1 MQTDLHKKI
10 KQVLDNS
17 SNKQEL
23 LASVT
28 KFCSDLDV
36 EHFSFSSSVFK
47 IHNTRPRL
55 RNLNGNPEEWK
66 NRYQSSNYFKKDLL
80 VSHCQRQQTPLV
92 WLDPNMPMDNDN
104 KKIFA
109 EASTFGIVSGITFP
123 YHGAGCDF
131 GMFSGSTSEKFEG
144 SALDSIVT
152 QHSLY
157 LLGASLF
164 DLHTNDRT
172 QRYEN
177 ILTEREKE
185 CLRWA
190 ARGKTSWEMSVIL
203 NISERTVG
211 FHLDNA
217 KKKLDTNTRTAAVSK
232 ALIHSLL

>member
-1 MQTDLHKKI
+1 MHTDLHIKI
-10 KQVLDNS
+10 KQVLDSS

-23 LASVT
+23 LGSVT
-28 KFCSDLDV
+28 KFCNDLGV
-36 EHFSFSSSVFK
+36 QNFSFTSSVFK

-55 RNLNGNPEEWK
+55 RNLNGNPEEWI

-92 WLDPNMPMDNDN
+92 WLDPNMPINNDN

-109 EASTFGIVSGITFP
+109 EASAFGLVSGITFP

-131 GMFSGSTSEKFEG
+131 GMLNCSTSEEFEG

-152 QHSLY
+152 QHNLY

-164 DLHTNDRT
+164 DLHTKDRS
-172 QRYEN
+172 QRYQN
-177 ILTEREKE
+177 VLTEREKE

-190 ARGKTSWEMSVIL
+190 ARGKTSWEISIIL

-217 KKKLDTNTRTAAVSK
+217 KKKLDSSTRTATVSK

>member
-1 MQTDLHKKI
+1 MQTDLHIKI
-10 KQVLDNS
+10 KQVLNS
-17 SNKQEL
+17 SNNKQEL
-23 LASVT
+23 LNSVT
-28 KFCSDLDV
+28 NFCNDLGV
-36 EHFSFSSSVFK
+36 QHFSFTSSVFK
-47 IHNTRPRL
+47 IQNTHPRL
-55 RNLNGNPEEWK
+55 RNLNGNPEEWQH
-66 NRYQSSNYFKKDLL
+66 RYQSSDYFRKDLL
-80 VSHCQRQQTPLV
+80 VSHCRTQQTPLV
-92 WLDPNMPMDNDN
+92 WLDPNMPMNNEN

-131 GMFSGSTSEKFEG
+131 GMFSGSTSETFES

-164 DLHTNDRT
+164 DLHTNDRN
-172 QRYEN
+172 QRYQN
-177 ILTEREKE
+177 VLTKREKE

-217 KKKLDTNTRTAAVSK
+217 KNKLDTTTRTAAVSK